1 MIHIFRNAID
11 HGIESREERR
21 EKKKKRAATIEI
33 NFKDFDNGRFQIFIS
48 DDGRG
53 INPSEIRKSASAKV
67 LFKKMDV
74 NSMAAKKVINL
85 IFEPGFSSK
94 EVANDVSGR
103 GVGMDVI
110 KTEVTK
116 IGGKITVESS
126 VDIGTTFIIDLPK
139 FN

>member
-1 MIHIFRNAID
+1 MYIIYVVLVSICINYKLKVIIF
-11 HGIESREERR
+11 
-21 EKKKKRAATIEI
+21 TIEI
-33 NFKDFDNGRFQIFIS
+33 NFKDFDNGRFQILIS

-67 LFKKMDV
+67 LFKKLDI

-116 IGGKITVESS
+116 IGGKISVESS